1 MWPVFPFILR
11 PGPHPHSPPPEDNN
25 DHGGIR
31 SANFASCLVG
41 GHCGHSA
48 KSSAGKMRQKQRQFE
63 HLGLFVN
70 GRGRK
75 TRPDQLIGKWIEYT
89 QFLSLTRF
97 TSFAVDGGHGT
108 LLTVSYANDRRL
120 NSCKWICNSFLLV
133 SFTRS
138 LFFPSFFLSLMIYVH
153 VCLSVRPCL
162 STQWAMSPVEMRAET
177 PLEEIPFNSKTNSS
191 TGWRGPGFR
200 NESVRDFHPDSC
212 LWTPI
217 ILDGMRYPR
226 SSLHYEIAVDI
237 SEFRKKKEPSHP
249 EPPII
254 YSCT

>member
-153 VCLSVRPCL
+153 VCLSVCPPSGRWVLLRWERRPL
-162 STQWAMSPVEMRAET
+162 LKKYRLIRRLIPPLVEEAQDFVMNRYVTFIQIPVFEHQ
-177 PLEEIPFNSKTNSS
+177 SS
-191 TGWRGPGFR
+191 WM
-200 NESVRDFHPDSC
+200 VC
-212 LWTPI
+212 V
-217 ILDGMRYPR
+217 ILGHRFITR
-226 SSLHYEIAVDI
+226 
-237 SEFRKKKEPSHP
+237 
-249 EPPII
+249 
-254 YSCT
+254 